1 VIMLAVASVAAAPAV
16 AESTAQS
23 AAPGAV
29 GFLVVAGLGLALF
42 FLFRSMT
49 KHLRKVR
56 LAADSTGADSTG
68 ADSTAPGVESGR
80 VSTGAAATDVAANKE
95 SGGPGA

>member
-1 VIMLAVASVAAAPAV
+1 MTLLAAGQSAAS
-16 AESTAQS
+16 S
-23 AAPGAV
+23 AAPGAI

-56 LAADSTGADSTG
+56 LPADTAA
-68 ADSTAPGVESGR
+68 APPAQAGRPAGPAGPAGPGR

-95 SGGPGA
+95 ADGQRS

>member
-56 LAADSTGADSTG
+56 LAADSTGADST
-68 ADSTAPGVESGR
+68 APGVESGR

>member
-1 VIMLAVASVAAAPAV
+1 MIMPAV
-16 AESTAQS
+16 AGVAGVAAGSQSTAQS

-29 GFLVVAGLGLALF
+29 GFLVVAGLGLAVF

-56 LAADSTGADSTG
+56 LAADSTGPDGTAASG
-68 ADSTAPGVESGR
+68 ADSER
-80 VSTGAAATDVAANKE
+80 VSTGAAATDAAANKE
-95 SGGPGA
+95 SDGKGA